1 MSINNGLKGVN
12 VMESNI
18 VTAQNVKAARCNAH
32 LTQSEL
38 GDIIGKSKQWVSEV
52 ERGNIRLSFDMAVQ
66 ISDACHTTLASL
78 SLQKSI

>member
-1 MSINNGLKGVN
+1 
-12 VMESNI
+12 MESNI

-52 ERGNIRLSFDMAVQ
+52 ERGNIRLSFDIAE
-66 ISDACHTTLASL
+66 SRRYKEHTT
-78 SLQKSI
+78 